1 MTTAY
6 DLGEVPEILVRH
18 RLRIARESAGLEQ
31 SELAEMIGISRG
43 TVSNTEIG
51 RSAPRRI
58 VVNAWALACGVPV
71 GWILTG
77 EETPPRPD
85 EPSTGLRIISPMLDA
100 A

>member
-43 TVSNTEIG
+43 TG
-51 RSAPRRI
+51 F
-58 VVNAWALACGVPV
+58 
-71 GWILTG
+71 
-77 EETPPRPD
+77 
-85 EPSTGLRIISPMLDA
+85 
-100 A
+100 